1 MNLALPTG
9 PLVQAIGWG
18 LLHLLWQG
26 TLVAALLAVLLQI
39 LAGRSAGVRYVVSCV
54 ALSLIVVL
62 GIASAARS
70 YHVAT
75 AAAPAIQPA
84 SPAAPIAH
92 PAKLSLVRLP
102 APDRLRAIA
111 GSANRA
117 LPAIVAVWLAGV
129 ALFSIRLVL
138 AWLRTRL
145 LTTRHAE
152 RAREQW
158 QLATRRLSEALG
170 VRQAVRVLE
179 SARVEV
185 PAVIGL
191 LKPAILLPASIL
203 AGLSPAQLD
212 MILAHELAHIRRHDF
227 LVNLLQAVVE
237 TLLFYHPAVWWISRQ
252 VRIERENCCDDLAVS
267 VCGNRLQYARALLRL
282 EELRAAVPTLAVSAN
297 GGSLFAR
304 VRRIAVGSRLIQRR
318 ALRGTVA
325 LAMLPIVLAAI
336 AVPLSPAL
344 GRSALAV
351 RKSVRH
357 LVPASFTTTVAGL
370 PAVPVPIPVVVTAIS
385 PDPRTRAVAAAAE
398 DDPPPATVAPQ
409 DDPDAE
415 DAPEPE
421 ETPAPDA
428 GKLSID
434 DLIGLRAMGVR
445 PEDIREMRA
454 LFPRASLKA
463 ITGMKA
469 VGVTSEF
476 VRKMRDAGLQVRT
489 AEDAQGLA
497 AVGVT
502 PRFIRAMRDAGLEV
516 NSAQEAQGLA
526 AVGVTPEFIGAMRD
540 AGLEV
545 NSAQEAQ
552 GLAAVGVTPEFIHDM
567 RAAGLEIESA
577 EEAQGLAAVGV
588 TSKLIESLRAA
599 GLDIESARE
608 AQGLA
613 AVGVTPEYVR
623 GIREAG
629 VEFTN
634 AGELQSLRALGVTPR
649 LVRRLAQAGYDGLT
663 VEQLTRL
670 AAGGVTGDFV
680 REMSQYRK

>member
-75 AAAPAIQPA
+75 AAAPASQRA
-84 SPAAPIAH
+84 RPAAPIAH
-92 PAKLSLVRLP
+92 PATLSLVRLP

-129 ALFSIRLVL
+129 ALFSFRLVL

-469 VGVTSEF
+469 VGVPSEF

-497 AVGVT
+497 AAGVT
-502 PRFIRAMRDAGLEV
+502 PRFI
-516 NSAQEAQGLA
+516 
-526 AVGVTPEFIGAMRD
+526 PAMRD

-613 AVGVTPEYVR
+613 AVGGTPEYVR

-629 VEFTN
+629 GEFTT
-634 AGELQSLRALGVTPR
+634 AGELQSLRALGVPPR

-680 REMSQYRK
+680 PEVVQDREKTLGGRSPPLFAPTGGDVL